1 MASHTER
8 RVVVTGIGVV
18 SPFGNDLDTLWK
30 NLVAGKCGIQR
41 ITQFD
46 ASTFDTQIAAEV
58 RDFGIRGVETG
69 VKQGVAAN
77 LRLTVDVAD
86 AAGLRMHFTHLR
98 HHSRMMAAEHI
109 DDEQFVAPVAIQ
121 VAGVGAH

>member
-18 SPFGNDLDTLWK
+18 SPLGNDLDTLWK

-58 RDFGIRGVETG
+58 GYESEASFNRAFKREFELPPARFRSQS
-69 VKQGVAAN
+69 KSA
-77 LRLTVDVAD
+77 RRRAD
-86 AAGLRMHFTHLR
+86 A
-98 HHSRMMAAEHI
+98 
-109 DDEQFVAPVAIQ
+109 
-121 VAGVGAH
+121 